1 MSALSKTIL
10 ANELSGT
17 GARKMLVEELLPFA
31 YERFGS
37 LNLNS
42 VKVSGLRNFWTSRM
56 VCSHLLEAFS
66 ALVAPAL
73 NFSSTRLAWTTSGY
87 VPKTEAGVVGRASGD
102 GMMSVEYC

>member
-1 MSALSKTIL
+1 MLALSNTIL
-10 ANELSGT
+10 ANELNGT

-42 VKVSGLRNFWTSRM
+42 VKVSGFKNFWTSRI
-56 VCSHLLEAFS
+56 VCSHLLDAYS

-73 NFSSTRLAWTTSGY
+73 SFSSTLFALMTSG
-87 VPKTEAGVVGRASGD
+87 
-102 GMMSVEYC
+102 